1 MKIVGFNLTPYFKT
15 LLFLSGVGALSTLV
29 SPIIGYRAVGYIFL
43 LGVLAVGSVASI
55 GPVFFA
61 AFLSAMTWNF
71 FFMPPRFTFLIAHPE
86 DLILLFTFFVAALIT
101 GVLTN
106 RIRKHQAIIQER
118 EERLRQAEVLKESE
132 KLHQTLLNSISHE
145 LRTPLTAIMGSATAL
160 SDENSP
166 DTMEFRRAIASELS
180 AASDRLNR
188 VTENLLDMSR
198 INSGVMKLKKEW
210 HDVHDLIGVT
220 LQRLGRNLDRHHVKL
235 DVVADLPLIE
245 IDFRLLE
252 HVLTNILINAAQ
264 YSPPTSTICISAKA
278 VGQELILSIEDEGPG
293 IGESHAQK
301 IFEKFYRV
309 PGTPAGGTGLGLSI
323 AKSIVELHCGLIRV
337 ETARERGT
345 KFVISLPLGRPP
357 EMPREKDATDIAH
370 GGGIFDSDSTQAQPG
385 IARFFRPG
393 GCVWCQSIRTR
404 PRT

>member
-1 MKIVGFNLTPYFKT
+1 MKIAGFNLTPYFRT
-15 LLFLSGVGALSTLV
+15 VLFLCCVGAFSTLV
-29 SPIIGYRAVGYIFL
+29 SPIIGYRAVGYFFL
-43 LGVLAVGSVASI
+43 LGVLAVGSIASI

-86 DLILLFTFFVAALIT
+86 DLILLFTFFVAAMIT

-106 RIRKHQAIIQER
+106 RIRKHQSIIQER

-160 SDENSP
+160 SDERSP
-166 DTMEFRRAIASELS
+166 DTREFRRALASELS

-210 HDVHDLIGVT
+210 NDVHDLIGVT

-235 DVVADLPLIE
+235 DVAANLPLVE
-245 IDFRLLE
+245 MDFRLLE
-252 HVLTNILINAAQ
+252 HVLTNILINASQ
-264 YSPPTSTICISAKA
+264 YSPPASTIRISAKA
-278 VGQELILSIEDEGPG
+278 DSRELMLCIEDEGPG
-293 IGESHAQK
+293 IGEIHAQK

-337 ETARERGT
+337 ETARARGA
-345 KFVISLPLGRPP
+345 KFIISLPVGRPP
-357 EMPREKDATDIAH
+357 EMPREKDATDLAH
-370 GGGIFDSDSTQAQPG
+370 
-385 IARFFRPG
+385 
-393 GCVWCQSIRTR
+393 
-404 PRT
+404 